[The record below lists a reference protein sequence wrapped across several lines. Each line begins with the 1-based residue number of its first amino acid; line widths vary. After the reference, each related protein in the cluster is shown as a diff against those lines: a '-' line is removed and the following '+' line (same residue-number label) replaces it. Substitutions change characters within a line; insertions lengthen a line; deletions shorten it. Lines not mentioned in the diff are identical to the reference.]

1 MTIDYAYSKTGAQNN
16 AKHKPEGLA
25 AFGYTCSSRTRPE
38 MEGSKHSF
46 FLYRSIST
54 SLPEI
59 SMVGPVKN
67 GKVGSINVHVL
78 VEAAS

>member
-1 MTIDYAYSKTGAQNN
+1 MAT
-16 AKHKPEGLA
+16 LA
-25 AFGYTCSSRTRPE
+25 AAGLGQKWKEASTV
-38 MEGSKHSF
+38 F